1 MSIVEPG
8 SLGARLTARVR
19 AILTAPAATWDEI
32 EQEPASLPGLY
43 LTYVMP
49 LAAIGPVAG
58 FIGAVV
64 FGNPKDGVSF
74 RPPVLNALGAGIA
87 AYLTTLV
94 GVFLLA
100 VVINV
105 FAPSFGATRDQVQ
118 ALKVA
123 AYSGTAAWL
132 AGIFLIFPPF
142 GPLAFLAGIY
152 SLYLLHLGLPKLMKS
167 ARGKTAAYVVLAVVS
182 AILINLVVT
191 AVIQPIKR
199 MGEDASAAAAVTTV
213 PASPNNAVDMAKLEA
228 AGDQIAAAA
237 ERARDIE
244 PTDPEVLKTF
254 LLAAAAGYP
263 RTALRA
269 GSLGATGVSGA
280 SAEARYAQG
289 DGTFTLTITDLGE
302 AGALAGIAT
311 AFNVQSSTESGRR
324 YDKIGQTPEG
334 RMSTESYDSAS
345 KHGSYGVLVAER
357 FMVQAEGDA
366 VPMVSLKAAVG
377 GVDMGRLQ
385 VLAKPRPRPGKPV
398 PPAG

>member
-8 SLGARLTARVR
+8 RQGARLTARVR
-19 AILTAPAATWDEI
+19 AILTEPSATWDVI
-32 EQEPASLPGLY
+32 EREPASLTGLY
-43 LTYVMP
+43 LSYVMP
-49 LAAIGPVAG
+49 LTAIGPVAG

-74 RPPVLNALGAGIA
+74 RPPVLSAFGAGIA
-87 AYLTTLV
+87 AYLTTLA

-100 VVINV
+100 VVINA
-105 FAPSFGATRDQVQ
+105 FAPSFGATRDRGQ

-132 AGIFLIFPPF
+132 AGIFLVFPPF
-142 GPLAFLAGIY
+142 GPLVFLAGIY
-152 SLYLLHLGLPKLMKS
+152 SLYLLYLRLPKLMKP
-167 ARGKTAAYVVLAVVS
+167 APGKTAAYVVLAVGA

-199 MGEDASAAAAVTTV
+199 MGEDLSAAATVT
-213 PASPNNAVDMAKLEA
+213 SPRSAIDMGKLEA
-228 AGDQIAAAA
+228 AGAQISAAA
-237 ERARDIE
+237 ERARATE

-254 LLAAAAGYP
+254 LAAEAAGYP

-269 GSLGATGVSGA
+269 GSVGTSGGARA
-280 SAEARYAQG
+280 SVEASYARG

-324 YDKIGQTPEG
+324 YDRIGQTPEG

-345 KHGSYGVLVAER
+345 RHGSYGLLVAER

-366 VPMVSLKAAVG
+366 VPMASLKAAVAG
-377 GVDMGRLQ
+377 IDLNRLQ
-385 VLAKPRPRPGKPV
+385 VLASPRPAPDKRV
-398 PPAG
+398 PPEG

>member
-32 EQEPASLPGLY
+32 EREPASQAGLY

-74 RPPVLNALGAGIA
+74 RPPVLSALGAGFA
-87 AYLTTLV
+87 AYLTTLA

-100 VVINV
+100 VVINA
-105 FAPSFGATRDQVQ
+105 FAPSFGATRDRVQ

-132 AGIFLIFPPF
+132 AGIFLVFPPL
-142 GPLAFLAGIY
+142 GALAYLAGVY
-152 SLYLLHLGLPKLMKS
+152 SLYLLYLGLPKLMKS
-167 ARGKTAAYVVLAVVS
+167 APGKTAAYVVLAVGA

-191 AVIQPIKR
+191 AVIQPITR
-199 MGEDASAAAAVTTV
+199 MGEDLGAAATVTV
-213 PASPNNAVDMAKLEA
+213 PVARSGAGEMAKLKA
-228 AGDQIAAAA
+228 AGEQIAAAS
-237 ERARDIE
+237 ERARSTE

-254 LLAAAAGYP
+254 LPPSVAGYP

-269 GSLGATGVSGA
+269 GSVGTSGGAGA
-280 SAEARYAQG
+280 SAEASYAKG

-324 YDKIGQTPEG
+324 YDRIGQTPEG

-366 VPMVSLKAAVG
+366 VPMASLKAAVTG
-377 GVDMGRLQ
+377 IDGARLQ
-385 VLAKPRPRPGKPV
+385 VLANPRPALDKPV

>member
-8 SLGARLTARVR
+8 WPGARLTARVR
-19 AILTAPAATWDEI
+19 EILTTPSATWDQI
-32 EQEPASLPGLY
+32 EREPATQVSLY

-49 LAAIGPVAG
+49 LAAIGPIAG

-74 RPPVLNALGAGIA
+74 RPPVLSALGAGIA

-105 FAPSFGATRDQVQ
+105 FAPSFGATRDRVQ

-123 AYSGTAAWL
+123 AYSGTAVWL
-132 AGIFLIFPPF
+132 AGALLIFPPF
-142 GPLAFLAGIY
+142 GLLAYLAGIY
-152 SLYLLHLGLPKLMKS
+152 SLYLLYLGLPKLMKS
-167 ARGKTAAYVVLAVVS
+167 ASGKTAAYVVLAVGA

-199 MGEDASAAAAVTTV
+199 MGAEFGAAAGVT
-213 PASPNNAVDMAKLEA
+213 SPSRPVDMAKLEA
-228 AGDQIAAAA
+228 AGAQVAAAA
-237 ERARDIE
+237 ERARSTE

-254 LLAAAAGYP
+254 LPASVAGYP
-263 RTALRA
+263 RTALRS
-269 GSLGATGVSGA
+269 GSVGTSEGAGA
-280 SAEARYAQG
+280 SAEASYAKG
-289 DGTFTLTITDLGE
+289 DGTFMLTITDLGE

-324 YDKIGQTPEG
+324 YDRIGQTPEG
-334 RMSTESYDSAS
+334 RMSTESFDSAS

-366 VPMVSLKAAVG
+366 VPMASLKAAVAG
-377 GVDMGRLQ
+377 IDMARLQ
-385 VLAKPRPRPGKPV
+385 VLANPRPAPDIPV

>member
-8 SLGARLTARVR
+8 RLGARLTARVR
-19 AILTAPAATWDEI
+19 AILTAPSATWDEI
-32 EQEPASLPGLY
+32 EREPASPASLY

-49 LAAIGPVAG
+49 LAAIGPAAG

-100 VVINV
+100 VVINT
-105 FAPSFGATRDQVQ
+105 FAPSFGAKRDQVQ

-152 SLYLLHLGLPKLMKS
+152 SLYLLYLGLPKLMTS
-167 ARGKTAAYVVLAVVS
+167 APGKTAAYVVLAVVA

-199 MGEDASAAAAVTTV
+199 MGEAFGAAAAVT
-213 PASPNNAVDMAKLEA
+213 SPGRTVDMARLEA
-228 AGDQIAAAA
+228 AGEQVAAAA
-237 ERARDIE
+237 ERARSTE

-254 LLAAAAGYP
+254 LPASAAGYP

-269 GSLGATGVSGA
+269 GSVGTSGGAGA
-280 SAEARYAQG
+280 SAEASYAKG
-289 DGTFTLTITDLGE
+289 DGTFRLTITDLGE

-324 YDKIGQTPEG
+324 YDRIGQTPEG
-334 RMSTESYDSAS
+334 RMSTESFDSAS
-345 KHGSYGVLVAER
+345 KHGSYGLLVAER

-366 VPMVSLKAAVG
+366 VPMADLKAAVTG
-377 GVDMGRLQ
+377 IDMARLQ
-385 VLAKPRPRPGKPV
+385 VLAKPRPAPDKPA

>member
-8 SLGARLTARVR
+8 GLGARLTARVR
-19 AILTAPAATWDEI
+19 AILIAPSATWDEI
-32 EQEPASLPGLY
+32 EREPASLPGLY

-49 LAAIGPVAG
+49 LAAIGPAAG

-74 RPPVLNALGAGIA
+74 RPPVLSALSAGIA

-100 VVINV
+100 AVINV

-132 AGIFLIFPPF
+132 AGIFLVFPPF
-142 GPLAFLAGIY
+142 GPLAYLAGIY
-152 SLYLLHLGLPKLMKS
+152 SLYLLYLGLPKLMKS
-167 ARGKTAAYVVLAVVS
+167 TPGKTAAYVVLVVVS

-199 MGEDASAAAAVTTV
+199 MGEDLGGVATAPAARGG
-213 PASPNNAVDMAKLEA
+213 AVDMAKLEA
-228 AGDQIAAAA
+228 AGEEVAAAV
-237 ERARDIE
+237 ERARDIT

-254 LLAAAAGYP
+254 LPASAAGYP

-269 GSLGATGVSGA
+269 GSVGTSGGAGG
-280 SAEARYAQG
+280 SAEASYAKG
-289 DGTFTLTITDLGE
+289 DGTYTLTITDLGE

-324 YDKIGQTPEG
+324 YDRIGQTSEG

-345 KHGSYGVLVAER
+345 RHGSYGLLVAER

-366 VPMVSLKAAVG
+366 VPMASLKAAAAA
-377 GVDMGRLQ
+377 VDLGRLD
-385 VLAKPRPRPGKPV
+385 VLAKPRLDPDRRV
-398 PPAG
+398 PPEG

>member
-8 SLGARLTARVR
+8 WPGARLTARVR
-19 AILTAPAATWDEI
+19 EILTTPSATWDQI
-32 EQEPASLPGLY
+32 EREPATQVSLY

-49 LAAIGPVAG
+49 LAAIGPTAG

-74 RPPVLNALGAGIA
+74 RPPVLSALGAGIA

-105 FAPSFGATRDQVQ
+105 FAPSFGATRDRVQ

-123 AYSGTAAWL
+123 AYSGTAVWL
-132 AGIFLIFPPF
+132 AGALLIFPPF
-142 GPLAFLAGIY
+142 GLLAYLAGIY
-152 SLYLLHLGLPKLMKS
+152 SLYLLYLGLPKLMKS
-167 ARGKTAAYVVLAVVS
+167 APGKTAAYVVLAVGA

-199 MGEDASAAAAVTTV
+199 MGAEFGAAAVVT
-213 PASPNNAVDMAKLEA
+213 SPSRPVDMAKLEA
-228 AGDQIAAAA
+228 AGAQVAAAA
-237 ERARDIE
+237 ERARSTE

-254 LLAAAAGYP
+254 LPASVAGYP
-263 RTALRA
+263 RTALRS
-269 GSLGATGVSGA
+269 GSVGTSEGAGA
-280 SAEARYAQG
+280 SAEASYAKG
-289 DGTFTLTITDLGE
+289 DGTFMLTITDLGE

-324 YDKIGQTPEG
+324 YDRIGQTPEG
-334 RMSTESYDSAS
+334 RMSTESFDSAS

-366 VPMVSLKAAVG
+366 VPMASLKAAVAG
-377 GVDMGRLQ
+377 IDMARLQ
-385 VLAKPRPRPGKPV
+385 VLANPRPAPDTPV